1 MAVRLLETMMTCSS
15 KRSAL
20 LRLGMIIDVF
30 IFSLRA
36 CVSISIA
43 PRAHDTLPSKAA
55 PRKDS
60 QGRQVPM
67 YNAIGSNAL
76 AQPPPLG

>member
-36 CVSISIA
+36 CASISIA
-43 PRAHDTLPSKAA
+43 ARAPDTMPSKAA
-55 PRKDS
+55 LRNDS
-60 QGRQVPM
+60 QSQVPM
-67 YNAIGSNAL
+67 YNAVGYNAL
-76 AQPPPLG
+76 AQPQPLG